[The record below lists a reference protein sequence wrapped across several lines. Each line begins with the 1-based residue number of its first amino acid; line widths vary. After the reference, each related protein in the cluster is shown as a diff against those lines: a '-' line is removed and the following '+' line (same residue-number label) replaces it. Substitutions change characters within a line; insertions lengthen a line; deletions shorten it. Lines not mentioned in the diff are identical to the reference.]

1 MWRWHI
7 VSIPLEAGWEI
18 SFETRGFDDV
28 LPPGELGSSLYIQF
42 IILYRACIIAR
53 PKGVPPK
60 AARPKDGLFRL
71 HASWIYLSYA
81 GFDCLAAIL
90 CH

>member
-7 VSIPLEAGWEI
+7 VSIPIEAGWEI

-42 IILYRACIIAR
+42 IILYGASIIA
-53 PKGVPPK
+53 V
-60 AARPKDGLFRL
+60 F
-71 HASWIYLSYA
+71 
-81 GFDCLAAIL
+81 
-90 CH
+90 